1 LSTAHDDFNAKIIDE
16 FRANDGRVGG
26 MFESMPILLVHHT
39 GAKSGA
45 KRINPVAYLENDG
58 RYAIFA
64 SKGGAPLNPAWYYN
78 LKANPRATVE
88 VGTETVP
95 VVVSEATGE
104 ERDRLYAAQAQRIP
118 AFAEYEQK
126 TDRRI
131 PVLVLTPTAP

>member
-1 LSTAHDDFNAKIIDE
+1 MSTAHDDFNAKIIDE